1 LQQLETEVTK
11 DGNMEEEDW
20 WKLMDGDV
28 FMGEDWRA
36 PWAKKGDG
44 DEDDYEEVSLTT
56 ADIGSWSL
64 RGERSIAFLSKL
76 AILFYRCVDV

>member
-1 LQQLETEVTK
+1 
-11 DGNMEEEDW
+11 MEEEDW

-64 RGERSIAFLSKL
+64 RGSAQLHSSQSWLVCFTVASMYSNIFVSKNCR
-76 AILFYRCVDV
+76 AK